1 MKVHVIGGGPAGLY
15 FAILMKKAWPATRIS
30 VFERNRP
37 DDTFGFGVVFSDET
51 LDNFEA
57 HDRESY
63 RAIIGHFAYWDDIEI
78 NLRGTTHRIGGNGFC
93 GCSRATLLKILGR
106 RARSLGIDIQYQR
119 EISPL
124 DPALRDA
131 DLVVVADGINSR
143 FRETFAERFKP
154 SIDLRPNF
162 FSWMGSTRPFDAF
175 TFFFRETEHGIFIA
189 HCYQYEPQRSTWITE
204 TDPQTFARA
213 GLDKLDEAASARF
226 LENLFKDELKGH
238 RLITNRSIWRNF
250 PTIRCE
256 RWVAD
261 NLVLIGDA
269 KATAH
274 FSIGSGTKLAM
285 EDGIALYDAFCATG
299 GRDVSAALAHFENQ
313 RRDEVEKT
321 QHSADV
327 SLVWF
332 EHVDRFWNMDPTR
345 FAFGLMTRSK
355 AITYDNLALR
365 APEFVRE
372 ADRVVARDTKS
383 LGLNPLLHPP
393 PFAGEGREG
402 AQPLAPMFQ
411 PFRLRGL
418 TLENRAV
425 VSPMCQYS
433 TQDGLPNDWHLVH
446 YGSRAIGGAGLMF
459 TEMTDVSRDARISP
473 GCAGMYNDAHEAAWK
488 RIVDFV
494 HAQSRTKF
502 CLQLG
507 HAGRKG
513 GTKLMWEGID
523 EPLPEGGWPIIS
535 ASPLP
540 YFPHSAVPRE
550 MTRADMDQVV
560 ADFVAATRRA
570 ERAGF
575 DMVELHAA
583 HGYLLASFI
592 SPLTNRRSDEYGG
605 PLANRLR
612 FPLEVFRAM
621 RAAWPDE
628 KPMSV
633 RISATDW
640 TDGGLTGDD
649 AVEVA
654 RAFADAGCDLIDV
667 STGQTVADAQP
678 VFGRMYQTP
687 FSDQIRNEAGLATMC
702 VGAITNADQVNTII
716 AAGRADLVALARPHL
731 VDPYFTMKAAAWY
744 DAPLIHC
751 PPQYLAGKEQI
762 FRNSAREREEVRAL
776 RLKAKPKTHR
786 DIWKEAAE

>member
-1 MKVHVIGGGPAGLY
+1 VEAQMKVHVVGGGPAGLY
-15 FAILMKKAWPATRIS
+15 FAILMKKAWPQRRIT

-37 DDTFGFGVVFSDET
+37 DDTFGFGVVFSDQT
-51 LDNFEA
+51 LDTFEA
-57 HDRESY
+57 YDRESY

-78 NLRGTTHRIGGNGFC
+78 HFRGTTHRIGGNGFC
-93 GCSRATLLKILGR
+93 GCSRANLLKILGR
-106 RARSLGIDIQYQR
+106 RARSLGVEIEYQA
-119 EISPL
+119 EISPT
-124 DPALRDA
+124 DPKIRQA

-143 FRETFAERFKP
+143 LRDTYADRFKP
-154 SIDLRPNF
+154 SVDLRPNF

-175 TFFFRETEHGIFIA
+175 TFFFRETEHGIFIG
-189 HCYQYEPQRSTWITE
+189 HCYQYEPQRSTWIIE
-204 TDPQTFARA
+204 TDPKTFARA
-213 GLDKLDEAASARF
+213 GLDKLDEAESARF
-226 LENLFKDELKGH
+226 AERLFADELKGH
-238 RLITNRSIWRNF
+238 RLVTNRSIWRNF
-250 PTIRCE
+250 PTVRCE

-261 NLVLIGDA
+261 NMVLIGDA

-285 EDGIALYDAFCATG
+285 EDAIALYEAFRSTN
-299 GRDVSAALAHFENQ
+299 GRDVPTALAHFET
-313 RRDEVEKT
+313 RRREEVEKT

-332 EHVDRFWNMDPTR
+332 EHVNRFWNMDPTR

-365 APEFVRE
+365 APEFVAQ
-372 ADRVVARDTKS
+372 ADAVVARDTQA
-383 LGLNPLLHPP
+383 LGFP
-393 PFAGEGREG
+393 ADTVK
-402 AQPLAPMFQ
+402 PLAPMFQ
-411 PFRLRGL
+411 PFRLRNMAI
-418 TLENRAV
+418 ENRVV

-433 TQDGLPNDWHLVH
+433 SQDGLPSDWHLVH

-459 TEMTDVSRDARISP
+459 TEMTDVSEEARISL

-494 HAQSRTKF
+494 HAESKTKF

-513 GTKLMWEGID
+513 ATKLMWEGID
-523 EPLPEGGWPIIS
+523 EPLEQGAWPIIS

-540 YFPHSAVPRE
+540 YFPHSVVPRE
-550 MTRADMDQVV
+550 MTRADMDRVI
-560 ADFVAATRRA
+560 ADYVAATGRA
-570 ERAGF
+570 ERVGF

-583 HGYLLASFI
+583 HGYLIASFI
-592 SPLTNRRSDEYGG
+592 SPLTNTRTDEYGG
-605 PLANRLR
+605 SLENRMR

-640 TDGGLTGDD
+640 EDGGLTGDD

-654 RAFADAGCDLIDV
+654 RAFAEVGCDLIDV
-667 STGQTVADAQP
+667 STGQTTADAEP
-678 VFGRMYQTP
+678 VFGRMFQTP

-702 VGAITNADQVNTII
+702 VGAITTADQVNTII

-731 VDPYFTMKAAAWY
+731 VDPYFTIKAAAWY
-744 DAPLIHC
+744 DAPAIHC
-751 PPQYLAGKEQI
+751 PPQYLAGKDQI
-762 FRNSAREREEVRAL
+762 FRNSVRDREEL
-776 RLKAKPKTHR
+776 KDLKLKAKPKGHR
-786 DIWKEAAE
+786 DTWKEAAE